1 MSNKK
6 DFVILVDKKI
16 IFIKKMAM
24 TLELKGIELD
34 SLEMSVD
41 EFTLEIAV
49 LLYSQGK
56 LSMGK
61 ANKLVNMNRI
71 LFQEELGK
79 RKIPV
84 SYDEAE
90 LNADLTTLEI
100 Q

>member
-1 MSNKK
+1 
-6 DFVILVDKKI
+6 
-16 IFIKKMAM
+16 MAM